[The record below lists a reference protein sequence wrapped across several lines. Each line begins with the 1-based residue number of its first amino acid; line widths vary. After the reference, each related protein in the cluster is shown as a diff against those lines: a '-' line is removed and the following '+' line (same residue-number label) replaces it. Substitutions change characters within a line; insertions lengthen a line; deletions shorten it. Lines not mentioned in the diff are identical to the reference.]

1 MKIRTNLRDRRGNML
16 ILITAVI
23 VGIII
28 AMLLFGLGYMRLIG
42 TNNEQRTAI
51 EAAALAAA
59 RDCSRIVIPTAE
71 CGWVSLSDYVPN
83 GTATNAPD
91 GFPLPVRSI
100 NTLIGTARLDLIIA
114 DKLNQDVMRNLARI
128 DMVDALDAKDQLV
141 TALNDAL
148 TPSGM
153 GQDKDGNPVRPY
165 QSALAAYQ
173 SNQIRM
179 TGGDGS
185 SSYIAGSLQLSLGS
199 LTSGTATAI
208 PIPQPTG
215 QAPVANDK
223 KIGNFYKSY
232 VNIPVTAGGVTTD
245 FVFGGIGDSINI
257 VDHKKWA
264 SNIPGLPYQIP
275 TIIRAEADQSLASP
289 TDPTARRVKV
299 IACAQP
305 ASVHDPLPAPGA
317 LSVSMP
323 DGPVPEITNPGELY
337 AEAELNDNGDGG
349 ADLLTA
355 DVGDYPSDAG
365 SRMVE
370 LCWPEDSS
378 DSNHATADV
387 WRVALHDWI
396 RRAGTKA
403 NISSAVSMQS
413 QGFVSLTPNK
423 INWLT
428 YLIYPGSLTN
438 IGQIPAGSIHI
449 YTWNPDGTIQ
459 YQARPLT
466 PYPVYVS
473 SHRQMYS
480 ETMGAVN
487 KSGTGKLFIPVLLP
501 GASKPKDVVLTDDWD
516 VYIRDEVRNRGVV
529 ARPVPSPP
537 QAYNN
542 FGGNHA
548 GEPLGKPSVAKIE
561 DTRMI
566 ATDISEGTA
575 IASSLGH
582 EGFGAGSGGKGKGK
596 GKGNSGVQPG
606 AQDKGWPP
614 IVAPQDDFAD
624 GMVPA
629 APVVPAL
636 PAGSGVRPTYMT
648 TGTAVDFKLRRQVD
662 VTEILKAVGMPDD
675 LDTNFGN
682 TGYVGEVGQILP

>member
-1 MKIRTNLRDRRGNML
+1 ML

-23 VGIII
+23 VGIIV

-42 TNNEQRTAI
+42 SNSEQRTAI

-114 DKLNQDVMRNLARI
+114 DKLNQDIMRNLARI

-153 GQDKDGNPVRPY
+153 GQDKDGNVIRPY

-179 TGGDGS
+179 TGGSTS
-185 SSYIAGSLQLSLGS
+185 SAYVAGSLQLSLGS

-208 PIPQPTG
+208 PIPQPTA
-215 QAPVANDK
+215 QAPVAANH

-232 VNIPVTAGGVTTD
+232 VNIPYTADGVTTN
-245 FVFGGIGDSINI
+245 FVFGGIGDSIKI
-257 VDHKKWA
+257 VDHKKWTT
-264 SNIPGLPYQIP
+264 NVPGIPYQIP

-289 TDPTARRVKV
+289 TDPSARRVKV
-299 IACAQP
+299 VACAQP

-317 LSVSMP
+317 LSVSLP
-323 DGPVPEITNPGELY
+323 DGPVPELTDPGDLY
-337 AEAELNDNGDGG
+337 QESELNNAGADP

-365 SRMVE
+365 SKMVE

-378 DSNHATADV
+378 DSTHPTADI

-403 NISSAVSMQS
+403 NISSVISMQS
-413 QGFVSLTPNK
+413 TNFASLSPNK

-428 YLIYPGSLTN
+428 YITYPGALTN
-438 IGQIPAGSIHI
+438 IGQIPAGLIHV

-480 ETMGAVN
+480 ETMGAIN
-487 KSGTGKLFIPVLLP
+487 ASSIGKQYIPVTIP
-501 GASKPKDVVLTDDWD
+501 GAAKPKDLVLTNDWD
-516 VYIRDEVRNRGVV
+516 CYIRDEVRNRGVIG
-529 ARPVPSPP
+529 RPVPTPP

-548 GEPLGKPSVAKIE
+548 GEPLGKPAVAKLQ
-561 DTRMI
+561 DTRFI
-566 ATDISEGTA
+566 ARDLQQGTVLA
-575 IASSLGH
+575 ASLGH
-582 EGFGAGSGGKGKGK
+582 SGYGASGGKGKGK
-596 GKGNSGVQPG
+596 GKGTSGVQPG

-624 GMVPA
+624 GMVPP
-629 APVVPAL
+629 APVLPAL
-636 PAGSGVRPTYMT
+636 PAGGAVRPTYMT
-648 TGTAVDFKLRRQVD
+648 TGTAVDFKMRRQVD
-662 VTEILKAVGMPDD
+662 VTEIVTAVGFPDD